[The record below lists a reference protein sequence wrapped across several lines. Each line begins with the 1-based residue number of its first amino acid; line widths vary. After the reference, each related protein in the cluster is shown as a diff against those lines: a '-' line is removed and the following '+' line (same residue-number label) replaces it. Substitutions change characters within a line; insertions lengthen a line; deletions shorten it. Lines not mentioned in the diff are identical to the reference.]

1 MRNLRQPVGC
11 PAGRELLRGRLTDGA
26 VDVIREAG
34 EQPNATVRRHSRER
48 SLGHEF
54 GAVGNP
60 GSPAGQER
68 KSGLGPLQPVE
79 GQRPGTAASSSL
91 ISDGREVEI
100 FSTCLPSRNEDSRTY
115 LERVKQVAQW
125 SDAAGYRGMLV
136 YTDNGLVDPWLVGQV
151 ILQETE
157 QLCPLVAVQP
167 VYMHPYS
174 AAKMVASLAFLH
186 GRRIYLN
193 IVAGGFRNDLLAL
206 GDDTPHDDRYER
218 AVEYTVILKALLSG
232 AEPVTFEG
240 RYYRVQ
246 NLRMTPSLPPEL
258 APGILISGSS
268 EAGARAAGA
277 ISATRVKYPQPA
289 GEEALQAVNGS
300 GPAGMRVGIITR
312 PEADEA
318 WDVAHRRFPEDRKGQ
333 ITHKLAMQVSD
344 SKWHKQL
351 SRLGRSPVSDENHY
365 WLVPFEN
372 YKTFCPYLVGSYDRV
387 GAELARYMSLGFST
401 YILDVPASSDDLEHT
416 AAAFK
421 HATRLLR
428 S

>member
-1 MRNLRQPVGC
+1 M
-11 PAGRELLRGRLTDGA
+11 
-26 VDVIREAG
+26 G
-34 EQPNATVRRHSRER
+34 EEDP
-48 SLGHEF
+48 LGDEY

-60 GSPAGQER
+60 GSTAGQEGT
-68 KSGLGPLQPVE
+68 SGRGPLQPVAT
-79 GQRPGTAASSSL
+79 QPRGTAASSSL

-100 FSTCLPSRNEDSRTY
+100 FSTCLPSRNENSRTY
-115 LERVKQVAQW
+115 LERVTQVARW
-125 SDAAGYRGMLV
+125 SDEAGYRGMLV
-136 YTDNGLVDPWLVGQV
+136 YTDNGLVDPWLVAQV
-151 ILQETE
+151 VLQQTE

-174 AAKMVASLAFLH
+174 VAKMVASLAFLH

-206 GDDTPHDDRYER
+206 GDDTPHDERYER
-218 AVEYTVILKALLSG
+218 AVEYTLILKGLLSG
-232 AEPVTFEG
+232 AEPVTVAG
-240 RYYRVQ
+240 RYYRVE

-268 EAGARAAGA
+268 EAGARAAEA
-277 ISATRVKYPQPA
+277 ISATRVKYPQPP

-300 GPAGMRVGIITR
+300 GPAGIRVGIITR
-312 PEADEA
+312 PETDEA

-344 SKWHKQL
+344 SKWHQQL
-351 SRLGRSPVSDENHY
+351 SRLGRHPVSDENYY

-372 YKTFCPYLVGSYDRV
+372 YKTFCPYLVGNYDRV
-387 GAELARYMSLGFST
+387 GSELANYMSLGFST
-401 YILDVPASSDDLEHT
+401 FILDVPVSPDDLEHT
-416 AAAFK
+416 AAAFE
-421 HATRLLR
+421 HATRLLK